1 MNEFITNA
9 NKSELRS
16 NAVSSKITTTPAR
29 ITAADCQ
36 HMSDQELLQMLLKA
50 SKHTK
55 DFQDYMGCDFPH
67 SYLVEVIKSRGFE
80 QGWHKPDH
88 GIETIIV
95 KKSAEKCV
103 RQTLNIEK
111 SVADDW
117 KKFSASIPNKNV
129 ILQAA
134 LERFMSDYRSGRIK
148 FELQI

>member
-1 MNEFITNA
+1 MNESTTDTN
-9 NKSELRS
+9 NTELGN
-16 NAVSSKITTTPAR
+16 NAVPTKITTVTAK

-36 HMSDQELLQMLLKA
+36 RMSDQELLQMFLKA

-88 GIETIIV
+88 DTETIIV

-103 RQTLNIEK
+103 RQTFNIEK

-117 KKFSASIPNKNV
+117 KRFSANIPNKNV

>member
-1 MNEFITNA
+1 MNEFITNT
-9 NKSELRS
+9 NHSEQKNS
-16 NAVSSKITTTPAR
+16 IVPAGIPAASSM

-36 HMSDQELLQMLLKA
+36 RMPDSELLQMFLKA

-55 DFQDYMGCDFPH
+55 DFQDYMGCDFPY
-67 SYLVEVIKSRGFE
+67 SFLVEVIKSRGFE
-80 QGWHKPDH
+80 QGWHKPVQQN
-88 GIETIIV
+88 ETIII
-95 KKSAEKCV
+95 KKSTEKCV
-103 RQTLNIEK
+103 RQTFNIEK
-111 SVADDW
+111 SVADDL

>member
-1 MNEFITNA
+1 MNEFITDTDN
-9 NKSELRS
+9 SELG
-16 NAVSSKITTTPAR
+16 NNTVPAKITTAPAR

-36 HMSDQELLQMLLKA
+36 RMSNQELLQMFLKA

-67 SYLVEVIKSRGFE
+67 SYLVETLKSRGFE
-80 QGWHKPDH
+80 QGWHKPDQE
-88 GIETIIV
+88 ITTIV
-95 KKSAEKCV
+95 LKKSTEKCV
-103 RQTLNIEK
+103 RQTFNIEK

-134 LERFMSDYRSGRIK
+134 LKRFMSDYRSGRIK

>member
-1 MNEFITNA
+1 MNEFTTNT
-9 NKSELRS
+9 NHSEQKDS
-16 NAVSSKITTTPAR
+16 TIPAGSMTTPSK

-36 HMSDQELLQMLLKA
+36 RMSDTELLQMFLKS

-80 QGWHKPDH
+80 QGWHKPNS
-88 GIETIIV
+88 GTETIIV

-103 RQTLNIEK
+103 RQTFNIEK

>member
-1 MNEFITNA
+1 MNEFITDTDN
-9 NKSELRS
+9 SELG
-16 NAVSSKITTTPAR
+16 NNTVPAKITTAPAR

-36 HMSDQELLQMLLKA
+36 RMSNQELLQMFLKA

-80 QGWHKPDH
+80 QGWHKPDL
-88 GIETIIV
+88 GTETIIV

-103 RQTLNIEK
+103 RQTFNIEK

-134 LERFMSDYRSGRIK
+134 LKRFMSDYRSGRIK